1 MELVF
6 ALLFLVAGMCLL
18 ILGLYQ
24 EYDKKED
31 EEQEEKSDH
40 LVIILLGASSA
51 SFFFCGICMMFV
63 TQWYY
68 NVTTNLLVESPPMQN
83 YAPFMWLG
91 VGLGVFVLFFLVPKI
106 LSVATSEATEQP

>member
-6 ALLFLVAGMCLL
+6 ALLFLVGGMCLFL
-18 ILGLYQ
+18 LGLYQ

-31 EEQEEKSDH
+31 EEQEKESDH
-40 LVIILLGASSA
+40 LVIILLGSSMTC
-51 SFFFCGICMMFV
+51 FFFGGVCMLWI

-91 VGLGVFVLFFLVPKI
+91 VGLGIFVLLFLVPKI
-106 LSVATSEATEQP
+106 LAVSTETTEQP